1 MSVSDKD
8 EIKSFIRAE
17 INDLKIDLIKE
28 FEF

>member
-8 EIKSFIRAE
+8 EIKSFIRDE